1 MTKNRIEAFS
11 DGVFAIIITIMVLE
25 FKIPHTSSINELIE
39 LLPIFISYLM
49 SFVYVGI
56 YWANHHHLMH
66 TAEKVT
72 SAIIWSNMSLLFFLS
87 LIPFTTGWMGENHFD
102 SIPVVVYAVN
112 LLLSGVAFY
121 ILQNV
126 IMSGITNRTKLI
138 EALEKQKVKGIA
150 SIIIYSIAIPCAFI
164 STIISAILFILVSI
178 MWVIPDKN
186 VEKALED

>member
-11 DGVFAIIITIMVLE
+11 DGVLAIIITITVLE
-25 FKIPHTSSINELIE
+25 FKIPHSSGIKELLE
-39 LLPIFISYLM
+39 LLPAFISYLM

-66 TAEKVT
+66 TAEKV
-72 SAIIWSNMSLLFFLS
+72 SSSMIWANMGLLFFLS

-102 SIPVVVYAVN
+102 TLPVVVYAVN
-112 LLLSGVAFY
+112 LLLSGIAFY

-126 IMSGITNRTKLI
+126 IMIGINNRTKLI
-138 EALEKQKVKGIA
+138 EALEKQKIKGIV
-150 SIIIYSIAIPCAFI
+150 SMVIYALAIPCAYI
-164 STIISAILFILVSI
+164 STIVSAALFVLVSI

-186 VEKALED
+186 IEKALAE